1 MRTRIFATAV
11 VVAAIL
17 ACGAGADAQVT
28 TATVYGRVTDA
39 TGGVVPGANVTLT
52 NETTA
57 AAWTEVTSEEGEVT
71 INFVPVG
78 RYTLRVALEGFAEHV
93 QDLELSAGQTVRLA
107 ISLAVGELTDAVNV
121 TAATPLINRAN
132 AQLQD
137 VVSDEQ
143 LVELPVGRR
152 DWSQLL
158 ELDSSVVLDGEG
170 AVMNG
175 LPPSGLSLTIDGTN
189 GSSDAEAPSIGAYQG
204 FNTISGVSTE
214 AIAEISVSSGI
225 ASAEF
230 GGTMAGNVNIIT
242 RSGSNTF
249 HGSLFENHQRDDL
262 DAANPFVDQAPEKR
276 FNQFG
281 GSLGGPVVRN
291 RLFFFGTYE
300 GVRSDELALQRD
312 NVPTPEWRAEAL
324 AANPVYES
332 FFALFPD
339 PTEPYDAGART
350 ARFQALRPD
359 SRDDDHVTARVDVTL
374 SSANRFNVRYSG
386 GRPARIDP
394 RVIEANPRTFS
405 GQQDS
410 ATMAFTHAATAWVFE
425 TRAGVNRSNIDR
437 VDQLYTLGHPNV
449 DVSGVDLS
457 DGELFLK
464 RGWLFS
470 FDQVIAT
477 TRGRHSLKAG
487 FGLVH
492 QRAGRENFQVPGYE
506 YSSIDD
512 FYANIPNGGQ
522 FTFGLNDFRLTTSQ
536 LGGFVQDD
544 IRLGSSLVVNAGLR
558 YDYFTVPKERDGRLF
573 NRDAPFG
580 TGPLRSPDSLYAGD
594 FNNVSP
600 RVGVAW
606 SIDAHSV
613 LRGGVGLFVSPHPL
627 FGGPVDVVLNA
638 ADEQFRVNTSRQDSL
653 ELGIRFPLANTD
665 VEDLLQGPAQL
676 WGTRSISPNF
686 PNPYSTQW
694 SAIFE
699 RQLGAQYSL
708 EVGYTGSRG
717 DNLNTVWEINRPDRL
732 TGIRPYAGFAQ
743 FDWYDASNSSEYNG
757 LQLSL
762 RRRFANRL
770 GFGASY
776 TLSKSMSYGGGDL
789 LLETQPQETFDLD
802 AEWGPSD
809 WDVRHRLVANF
820 IYEVAPMG
828 PSRLVRGLVGGWQVS
843 GIFTARSGRPVDII
857 DDESAYGSSRPDYGG
872 GDMVLSDWRDTLRY
886 LNPAAFERVPLSGAS
901 GAQIRPGTL
910 GWNAARGLA
919 AYNLDL
925 GLARNF
931 HIGRYRLQVRAD
943 MFNALNTR
951 NYGGLESEID
961 ADDFGT
967 LNSVSTRTMQVGARF
982 SF

>member
-1 MRTRIFATAV
+1 MIRGIFATA
-11 VVAAIL
+11 AAAVL
-17 ACGAGADAQVT
+17 AYGAGADAQVT

-39 TGGVVPGANVTLT
+39 TDAVLPGANVTLT

-57 AAWTEVTSEEGEVT
+57 AVWSAVTNEQGELT

-78 RYTLRVALEGFAEHV
+78 RYTLRVALEGFAEHL
-93 QDLELSAGQTVRLA
+93 QHLELSAGQTVRSS
-107 ISLAVGELTDAVNV
+107 ISLAVGELTDAASV

-132 AQLQD
+132 AQHQD
-137 VVSDEQ
+137 VVASEQ
-143 LVELPVGRR
+143 LVELPVGSR
-152 DWSQLL
+152 DWSELL
-158 ELDSSVVLDGEG
+158 ELDSSIVLEGEG

-175 LPPSGLSLTIDGTN
+175 LPPAGLSLTIDGTN
-189 GSSDAEAPSIGAYQG
+189 GSSDAESPSIAAYQG

-249 HGSLFENHQRDDL
+249 HGSLFENHQRDEL
-262 DAANPFVDQAPEKR
+262 DAANPFVDQAPDKR

-281 GSLGGPVVRN
+281 GSIGRPAIRN
-291 RLFFFGTYE
+291 RVFFFGTYE
-300 GVRSDELALQRD
+300 GVRSDKMTLERE
-312 NVPTPEWRAEAL
+312 NVPTPDWRADAL
-324 AANPVYES
+324 AANPIYES

-339 PTEPYDAGART
+339 PTEPHTEDALT
-350 ARFQALRPD
+350 APFQALRPD
-359 SRDDDHVTARVDVTL
+359 SRDDDHVTARVDVSL
-374 SSANRFNVRYSG
+374 SSANRFNARYSG
-386 GRPARIDP
+386 GRPERVNP
-394 RVIEANPRTFS
+394 RVIEANPRTHS

-410 ATMAFTHAATAWVFE
+410 GTMAFTHAATGWVAE
-425 TRAGVNRSNIDR
+425 TRAGLNRSNIDR
-437 VDQLYTLGHPNV
+437 VDELYTLGHPNV
-449 DVSGVDLS
+449 QVSGVGLG

-470 FDQVIAT
+470 FDQVIAM

-487 FGLVH
+487 LGLVH
-492 QRAGRENFQVPGYE
+492 QRSGRENFQIPGYE
-506 YSSIDD
+506 YSSLDD
-512 FYANIPNGGQ
+512 FSANIPNGGE
-522 FTFGLNDFRLTTSQ
+522 FTFGLDDFRLTTSQ

-544 IRLGSSLVVNAGLR
+544 IRLGSSLVMNVGVR
-558 YDYFTVPKERDGRLF
+558 YDYCTVPEERDGRLF

-580 TGPLRSPDSLYAGD
+580 TGPLRSPDSLYEGD

-600 RVGVAW
+600 RLGIAW
-606 SIDAHSV
+606 SIDDQSV
-613 LRGGVGLFVSPHPL
+613 LRGGVGIFVSPHPL
-627 FGGPVDVVLNA
+627 FGGPVDVVLNS

-653 ELGIRFPLANTD
+653 DLGIRFPLTNAD
-665 VEDLLQGPAQL
+665 VEDLLQGPAEL
-676 WGTRSISPNF
+676 WGTRSISPSF

-699 RQLGAQYSL
+699 RQLGAHDSL

-717 DNLNTVWEINRPDRL
+717 DNLNTLWEMNRPDRL
-732 TGIRPYAGFAQ
+732 TGIRPHAGFAQ

-762 RRRFANRL
+762 RRRFADRF

-776 TLSKSMSYGGGDL
+776 TLSKSMSHGGGDL
-789 LLETQPQETFDLD
+789 LLETPPQETFDLE

-809 WDVRHRLVANF
+809 WDVRHRLVANV
-820 IYEVAPMG
+820 IYELPPMG
-828 PSRLVRGLVGGWQVS
+828 ESRLMRGLVGGWQVS
-843 GIFTARSGRPVDII
+843 GIFTARSGQPVSIV
-857 DDESAYGSSRPDYGG
+857 DDESAYESSRPDSVG
-872 GDMVLSDWRDTLRY
+872 GDMVLSDWRDTLQY
-886 LNPAAFERVPLSGAS
+886 LNPAAFERVPLSEESGAS
-901 GAQIRPGTL
+901 IRPGAL
-910 GWNAARGLA
+910 GWNAAREPA

-925 GLARNF
+925 GPARNF
-931 HIGRYRLQVRAD
+931 HVGRYRLQVRAD

-951 NYGGLESEID
+951 NYGGLVSEID
-961 ADDFGT
+961 ADDFGS